1 MLFSIVTPSFNQA
14 GYLKGTLESVL
25 SQEAEVEYIVMDG
38 GSTDRSRELIASYA
52 DRLVYW
58 QSQKDEGQYDAI
70 NRGFARST
78 GEIMGWLNS
87 SDLYLPWTLSTVELI
102 FRSFPEIQWI
112 TSTMKTGIR
121 SDGTYEDIYH
131 LPGFSARRFHKG
143 LHGGPGNSDYL
154 QQEACFWRRSLW
166 DKIGGSI
173 DLKHAY
179 AGDYWL
185 WSRFF
190 KEANVAG
197 VEAPLAAFRFHD
209 QAKSVATRYEDEVA
223 LITREMQKDKETSY
237 PDGSIN
243 VIRWRETEADGSYRT
258 GWKLDK
264 RETNA
269 FLNARF
275 MVESLIRKARW
286 PATKAADLVL
296 GTFLKP
302 RRASFH

>member
-1 MLFSIVTPSFNQA
+1 MLFSIVTPSYNQSC
-14 GYLKGTLESVL
+14 YLRGTLESVL
-25 SQEAEVEYIVMDG
+25 SQEAELEYIVMDG
-38 GSTDRSRELIASYA
+38 GSTDGSREIIESYA
-52 DRLVYW
+52 DRLAYW
-58 QSQKDEGQYDAI
+58 QIEKDGGQYDAI

-102 FRSFPEIQWI
+102 FKSFPEIQWI

-121 SDGTYEDIYH
+121 GDGTYEDIYH
-131 LPGFSARRFHKG
+131 LPGFSARRFYKG

-154 QQEACFWRRSLW
+154 QQETCFWRRSLW

-173 DLKHAY
+173 DLDHAY

-190 KEANVAG
+190 KEANVAA

-209 QAKSVATRYEDEVA
+209 QAKSVASRYEDEVA
-223 LITREMQKDKETSY
+223 LITREMQREGQDAY

-243 VIRWRETEADGSYRT
+243 VIRWRETMHDGSCQT

-275 MVESLIRKARW
+275 SVQDIFNKARW
-286 PATKAADLVL
+286 PLTKSLTYL
-296 GTFLKP
+296 GL
-302 RRASFH
+302 